1 MLVPGTPD
9 QIIQRNKI
17 KDFFNGLLKEFLIPT
32 LAATIFTF
40 PLISYS
46 FGYFSLLSILAN
58 ILVIWLI
65 PFLMLFSFISLILA
79 VISYPVGQVLA
90 WITNLG
96 LSYVIIIGE
105 KIGGF
110 SWASFNYQS
119 PLIVCLIIYGWLFY
133 WIFKENKF

>member
-1 MLVPGTPD
+1 M
-9 QIIQRNKI
+9 
-17 KDFFNGLLKEFLIPT
+17 KEFLIPT

-46 FGYFSLLSILAN
+46 FGYFSLLSIIAN

-79 VISYPVGQVLA
+79 TIFYPLGQVLA

-96 LSYVIIIGE
+96 LSYVIIIG
-105 KIGGF
+105 KGIGEF

-119 PLIVCLIIYGWLFY
+119 PLIVCLVVYGWLFY
-133 WIFKENKF
+133 WVFKENKL